1 MAVRACST
9 CHAADNAQ
17 DRSQPIIRAVN
28 RVSQPAA
35 AAFVPTF
42 AAQHHIEHA
51 LRADRLDDLADHAS
65 MALFFAAHFA
75 QHALSLTVVDGAR
88 LRLVARDITILLTL
102 HVARY

>member
-9 CHAADNAQ
+9 CHAADNAE
-17 DRSQPIIRAVN
+17 DRSQAIIRAVN

-75 QHALSLTVVDGAR
+75 QHALSLTVVHAPP
-88 LRLVARDITILLTL
+88 LPPLAPHITILLPPP
-102 HVARY
+102 